1 MWLFTKKKGAEM
13 FNSAAYVFIGA
24 GMGAC
29 LRWLAGVALGGLY
42 SGMHLGTLA
51 ANIAGCFLAG
61 LASAFFTRHGTA
73 LPAEARLLI
82 VTGFLGGLTTFSAFS
97 MEIHALFLTG
107 RHAHAILTLTCNLVG
122 SLAATLVGFWLYNR
136 LAA

>member
-1 MWLFTKKKGAEM
+1 MLS
-13 FNSAAYVFIGA
+13 NAACVFIGA
-24 GMGAC
+24 GTGAC

-61 LASAFFTRHGTA
+61 LASAFFSRHGTA
-73 LPAEARLLI
+73 LPAEARLLL

-97 MEIHALFLTG
+97 MEIHALFLSG
-107 RHAHAILTLTCNLVG
+107 RHGHAILTLTSNLVG